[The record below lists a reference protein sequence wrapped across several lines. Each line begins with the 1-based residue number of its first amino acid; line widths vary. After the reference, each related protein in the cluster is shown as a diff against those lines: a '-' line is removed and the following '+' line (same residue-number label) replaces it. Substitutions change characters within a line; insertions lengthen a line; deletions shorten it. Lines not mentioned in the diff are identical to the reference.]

1 MVSHKSG
8 SASGSRGA
16 GRLLMWSAAA
26 AVTCATVGLSGS
38 IAANATPAKTTP
50 ATQAA
55 TNPAGEKDKKP
66 IPYPRLD
73 SANVIT
79 TFTIGASSVAPT
91 SSTTF
96 TGSAR
101 RGRVFVQDGTD
112 WADLTSVFSPGY
124 LYDVTLAPSPNTAF
138 SLTGGVLTRLGTSG
152 IPVGLLRVTVRKAD
166 GSLYYSD
173 CSVSN
178 TSGASTLPLVASH
191 CTAPTRL

>member
-1 MVSHKSG
+1 MSSP
-8 SASGSRGA
+8 ASGSRGT
-16 GRLLMWSAAA
+16 GRLLMWSAAV

-38 IAANATPAKTTP
+38 VAASATPAKAAP

-55 TNPAGEKDKKP
+55 TSPQGGGEKDNKS

-73 SANVIT
+73 SANIVT
-79 TFTIGASSVAPT
+79 AFTIGATSVTPT
-91 SSTTF
+91 ESRTF

-101 RGRVFVQDGTD
+101 RGRVFVHDGTD

-124 LYDVTLAPSPNTAF
+124 LYDVTLAPAPSTAF
-138 SLTGGVLTRLGTSG
+138 ALTGGVLTRLGTSG
-152 IPVGLLRVTVRKAD
+152 IPVGLVRVTVRKAD
-166 GSLYYSD
+166 GSLFYSD

-178 TSGASTLPLVASH
+178 TSGASTLPLVASR